1 MDLKIYFIL
10 ALSLLCFGEIS
21 AQNNSKDLAKAFAK
35 ASADSSYIAV
45 NKKGGWQFLTSY
57 LTPIRTD
64 SVMIE
69 MIVQHD
75 KKTIDWTKEQ
85 LVGRI
90 KPTNLLPKNSQT
102 LPFNLIYNTYQ
113 LRVEPNGRCYL
124 RLASGSLP
132 DANPIIIPVRAVYK
146 L

>member
-1 MDLKIYFIL
+1 MKSKIYFL
-10 ALSLLCFGEIS
+10 LGLSLLCMGELS
-21 AQNNSKDLAKAFAK
+21 AQNNSKELAKAFEK

-45 NKKGGWQFLTSY
+45 NHKGDWQFLASY
-57 LTPIRTD
+57 LTMVKTD

-75 KKTIDWTKEQ
+75 RTIDWTQEQ

-90 KPTNLLPKNSQT
+90 KSTSMLPRESQT
-102 LPFNLIYNTYQ
+102 VSFSLTSDVYQ

-124 RLASGSLP
+124 RLAFGSLP
-132 DANPIIIPVRAVYK
+132 NGDPVILPVRAKYK

>member
-1 MDLKIYFIL
+1 MMLKIYFLLAFALISFGELAAQDNSVIL
-10 ALSLLCFGEIS
+10 A
-21 AQNNSKDLAKAFAK
+21 NAFAK

-45 NKKGGWQFLTSY
+45 NKRGGWQFLASY
-57 LTPIRTD
+57 LTPINTD

-75 KKTIDWTKEQ
+75 RTIDWTQEQ

-90 KPTNLLPKNSQT
+90 KSISMRSKTSQIVSFS
-102 LPFNLIYNTYQ
+102 LMSDIYQ

-124 RLASGSLP
+124 RLATGTLP
-132 DANPIIIPVRAVYK
+132 DGDPVIIPVRAVYK

>member
-1 MDLKIYFIL
+1 MKLKIYFFL
-10 ALSLLCFGEIS
+10 SLSLLWFGELS
-21 AQNNSKDLAKAFAK
+21 AQNNSKELAKSLAK

-45 NKKGGWQFLTSY
+45 NKKAGWQFLSSY
-57 LTPIRTD
+57 LTPIKVD

-75 KKTIDWTKEQ
+75 RTIDWKQDQ
-85 LVGRI
+85 LIGHI
-90 KPTNLLPKNSQT
+90 KQVSMFPKTSQT
-102 LPFNLIYNTYQ
+102 VSFMLMFDEYL

-124 RLASGSLP
+124 QLAKGSIPDGDPVILP
-132 DANPIIIPVRAVYK
+132 IRAKYK